1 MGFWRLRSWFYCC
14 CCLFG
19 SGGSCFMNTLI
30 RLQFQFHD
38 LILEMGDFLGC
49 LEITLGWQTEALR
62 HLLWNLS
69 SNEYKSQL
77 EEKSKWFSFA
87 HFLIGTFLWLM
98 LECHKSIYM
107 LPPFTKIS
115 SKTILKFTW
124 KCHQP
129 LRNLKKNTQQNIIW
143 L

>member
-1 MGFWRLRSWFYCC
+1 MGFQRLQSWFYCC

-62 HLLWNLS
+62 RLLWNLS

-77 EEKSKWFSFA
+77 EEKSKWFIFA

-98 LECHKSIYM
+98 LESHKSTYVTSFYKDFFKNPSEVYLKVSPASEKLIENN
-107 LPPFTKIS
+107 
-115 SKTILKFTW
+115 KT
-124 KCHQP
+124 
-129 LRNLKKNTQQNIIW
+129 
-143 L
+143 